1 MKKIFFIMLLAT
13 LVFMLVSCTSNDD
26 LELDDLPSD
35 NDSSVSVIGQEDQM
49 VSEVIYPHDEVVE
62 VNIDIDESV
71 YSQLVLSAMEE
82 TYYVCNITYNGYT
95 LNDVAI
101 RTKGNSSLRDV
112 IQAGGDRFS
121 YNIDLNYY
129 QDQDLFGIDKII
141 LNNLYSDPTM
151 MVEYLTY
158 EALASLDTVSSR
170 TTFVALSINNEY
182 YGLYLS
188 VEQVGN
194 EFLDQNF
201 GNSDDALYKPD
212 SGLGVNL
219 NYVSDTTAY
228 TGLIDKNNEDSDN
241 EDIINLMK
249 TIASGEPLDDVF
261 DVSSYLKYLAVS
273 TYTVNLDSYQ
283 GGIYHNYYLYLNQGV
298 FEWVAWDLNMAFNG
312 FLMMPL
318 TDSQAVS
325 FLIDEPVVGALSN
338 SALNDAILSQESYLE
353 EYHTYMQTLLDTY
366 FKADSFEERV
376 LEVKD
381 MIDSYVETD
390 LNSFYTYEAFE
401 NACSTSTENAYS
413 IIEFVEKRSQN
424 VQAQLLGTI
433 PSTNNGQGN
442 IIDGGNTRPPFVPG
456 RP

>member
-1 MKKIFFIMLLAT
+1 MNKTIFLLLLSLLT
-13 LVFMLVSCTSNDD
+13 LTMVSCSSNSDSD
-26 LELDDLPSD
+26 LDDLLSD
-35 NDSSVSVIGQEDQM
+35 DSQAESVAGQEDLM
-49 VSEVIYPHDEVVE
+49 VNEVVYPHDEVIE
-62 VNIDIDESV
+62 VNIDIDQES
-71 YSQLVLSAMEE
+71 YSQLLSTAMDE
-82 TYYVCNITYNGYT
+82 TYYACDITYNGYT
-95 LNDVAI
+95 LSDVAI

-112 IQAGGDRFS
+112 FQAGGDRFS

-129 QDQDLFGIDKII
+129 EDQDLFGIDKII

-158 EALASLDTVSSR
+158 EALASLDTISSR
-170 TTFVALSINNEY
+170 TTFVALSINDEY

-201 GNSDDALYKPD
+201 GNSDGALYKPD

-219 NYVSDTTAY
+219 KYISDTTSY
-228 TGLIDKNNEDSDN
+228 TGLIDKNDENSDN
-241 EDIINLMK
+241 EEIINLMK
-249 TIASGEPLDDVF
+249 NIASGDPLDDVF

-283 GGIYHNYYLYLNQGV
+283 GGIYHNYYLYSNQGV

-318 TDSQAVS
+318 TDSQAIS

-338 SALNDAILSQESYLE
+338 SALNEAILSQENYLE

-366 FKADSFEERV
+366 FNIDTFEDRV

-381 MIDSYVETD
+381 MIDSYVQAD
-390 LNSFYTYEAFE
+390 LNSFYTYDEFE
-401 NACSTSTENAYS
+401 DACLTSTDTTYS
-413 IIEFVEKRSQN
+413 ILEFVEKRSEN
-424 VQAQLLGTI
+424 VQDQLLGVI

-442 IIDGGNTRPPFVPG
+442 VIDGGSSNRPPMPRF
-456 RP
+456 